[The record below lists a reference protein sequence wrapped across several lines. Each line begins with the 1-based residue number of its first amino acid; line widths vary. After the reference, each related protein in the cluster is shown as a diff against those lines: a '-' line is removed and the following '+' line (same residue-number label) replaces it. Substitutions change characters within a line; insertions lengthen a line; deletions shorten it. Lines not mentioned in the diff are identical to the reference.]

1 MQCILFFCCTQRI
14 TLPYICIFYH
24 TKNSLVYIRVERFS
38 CGKSIQ
44 IGHRLSRQQIYQ
56 SNKKKIAVYRGWKQ
70 FVVTLHHVM
79 LYTSALKMYAHF
91 LQEMHGII
99 QFQNRLYQFVCVILD
114 LVSDSRLSWRFL
126 ICVSE
131 IVFSTLFCDSLYIRT
146 LSKLLFQLDQ
156 QNCLQVKMK
165 NLRKQI
171 VTT

>member
-1 MQCILFFCCTQRI
+1 MCIYCTYIYMYVEQKIKSLMNLKYFVTYITVFFFFYCKWHNKLWVCVWKGLMQCILFFCCTQRI

-44 IGHRLSRQQIYQ
+44 IGYRSRQHIYQ

-99 QFQNRLYQFVCVILD
+99 QFQNRLYQFV
-114 LVSDSRLSWRFL
+114 
-126 ICVSE
+126 
-131 IVFSTLFCDSLYIRT
+131 LF
-146 LSKLLFQLDQ
+146 
-156 QNCLQVKMK
+156 
-165 NLRKQI
+165 
-171 VTT
+171 